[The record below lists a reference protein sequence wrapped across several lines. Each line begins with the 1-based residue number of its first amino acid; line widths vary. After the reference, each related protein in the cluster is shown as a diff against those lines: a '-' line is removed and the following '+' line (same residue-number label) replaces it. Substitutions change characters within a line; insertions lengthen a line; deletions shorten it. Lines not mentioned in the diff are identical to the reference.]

1 MLKKYRYRYRYRPIA
16 YFLSGQT
23 ICLGL
28 LSKTEYRQLPA
39 PPPFVS
45 ALEKANGG
53 SHWISAS
60 VGANNPFKSLPGGE
74 LDPILGFC

>member
-39 PPPFVS
+39 LL
-45 ALEKANGG
+45 ALQNI
-53 SHWISAS
+53 SHGLYKIAHCKSGNERYS
-60 VGANNPFKSLPGGE
+60 VFDNRPK
-74 LDPILGFC
+74 PIVWPLKK